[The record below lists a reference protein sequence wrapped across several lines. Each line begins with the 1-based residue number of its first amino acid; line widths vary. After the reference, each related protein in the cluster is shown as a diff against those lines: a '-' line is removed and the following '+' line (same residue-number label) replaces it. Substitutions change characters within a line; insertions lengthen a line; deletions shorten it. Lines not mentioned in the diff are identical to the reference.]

1 MRRFLVPPVLPA
13 LCVLVAL
20 SGIAWSETEPGTKGT
35 RNIALLRMELPRGFY
50 SDERVAL
57 ANQLLSALHRTGRF
71 EIVDREDMGAILEE
85 LKFQATDLVDEEE
98 VVGLGEL
105 VGVDLFVTCNVK
117 SLEGIYQITARL
129 ISVEKGRVEKIAL
142 RRCAAKIDFLSAMFN
157 EVAFELAGEEEKK
170 GWLVIE
176 TDPPEVEV
184 SLFGVPLGL
193 SPFTL
198 RLAPGIYLLSVER
211 QGYVA
216 RRKTLY
222 VESGRGTSWTVKLI
236 KSKRSRLGD
245 YIRGGGFWG
254 GY

>member
-1 MRRFLVPPVLPA
+1 MRRFLVPGVSAVLC
-13 LCVLVAL
+13 LLVVL
-20 SGIAWSETEPGTKGT
+20 SGTAWSETEEGAKGT

-57 ANQLLSALHRTGRF
+57 ANQLLGALHRTGRF
-71 EIVDREDMGAILEE
+71 EIVDREDMEAILDE

-98 VVGLGEL
+98 VVRLGEL
-105 VGVDLFVTCNVK
+105 VGVDLFVTCSVK
-117 SLEGIYQITARL
+117 ALEGIYQITARL
-129 ISVEKGRVEKIAL
+129 ISVETGRVEKIAL
-142 RRCAAKIDFLSAMFN
+142 RRCAAKIDFLSALFN
-157 EVAFELAGEEEKK
+157 EVAFELAEEEEKK

-176 TDPPEVEV
+176 TDPPKAEV
-184 SLFGVPLGL
+184 SLFGIPLGL

-222 VESGRGTSWTVKLI
+222 VESGQGTSWKVKLI
-236 KSKRSRLGD
+236 KKKRVRLGD

>member
-1 MRRFLVPPVLPA
+1 MRRFLVPGVSAVL
-13 LCVLVAL
+13 CILVAL
-20 SGIAWSETEPGTKGT
+20 LGTAWSETEEGARGT

-57 ANQLLSALHRTGRF
+57 ANQLLSALHRTGEF

-85 LKFQATDLVDEEE
+85 LKFQATDLADEEE

-105 VGVDLFVTCNVK
+105 VGVDLFVTCSVK
-117 SLEGIYQITARL
+117 ALEGIYQITARL
-129 ISVEKGRVEKIAL
+129 ISVETGRVEKIAL
-142 RRCAAKIDFLSAMFN
+142 RKCAAKIDFLSALFN
-157 EVAFELAGEEEKK
+157 EIAFELAEEEEKK

-176 TDPPEVEV
+176 TDPPQAEV
-184 SLFGVPLGL
+184 SLFEVPLGL

-198 RLAPGIYLLSVER
+198 RLAPGVYLLTVGKK
-211 QGYVA
+211 GYVA

-222 VESGRGTSWTVKLI
+222 VDSRQGTSWKVKLI
-236 KSKRSRLGD
+236 KKKRFRLGN
-245 YIRGGGFWG
+245 YIRGSGFWG